1 MVSASGGAVGH
12 MSWEHRSYSWD
23 SGRDARPSPRNLLLT
38 PVTLALLIVHATG
51 FLVVQMMLF
60 DVGRDAAAF
69 FPLVGAASHPAAIVL
84 HPVSTQS
91 VLSLAFVLLIVWSAG
106 KTLETALGGVRLLR
120 AYLAG
125 NLIAGGVYF
134 GLARLLP
141 ASAQAPLMEPIG
153 ALAAWGALAVHHFGR
168 EVTPIFG
175 RSIPVRRLIAICCG
189 VVALLMLAR
198 YGTGSIAWLVAA
210 CAGGALPLAFETV
223 RFARPWRGT
232 RRRAEPRTARES
244 RSAPSEADIDE
255 ILAKISREGLD
266 SLTESERAR
275 LEEARQLRLRR
286 ASSSRGNVR

>member
-1 MVSASGGAVGH
+1 

-38 PVTLALLIVHATG
+38 PVTLALLIVHAMG

-69 FPLVGAASHPAAIVL
+69 FPLVGGASHPAAIVL

-91 VLSLAFVLLIVWSAG
+91 VLSLAFVLLILWSAG

-125 NLIAGGVYF
+125 NLVAGGVYF

-141 ASAQAPLMEPIG
+141 GSAQAPLMEPIG
-153 ALAAWGALAVHHFGR
+153 ALAAWSALAVHHLGR
-168 EVTPIFG
+168 ELTPILG
-175 RSIPVRRLIAICCG
+175 RNIPVRRLIAICCG

-198 YGTGSIAWLVAA
+198 YGAGSAAWLVAA
-210 CAGGALPLAFETV
+210 CAGGALPLALETA
-223 RFARPWRGT
+223 RFVRPWRRPV
-232 RRRAEPRTARES
+232 RRRAEPRPSRES

-255 ILAKISREGLD
+255 ILAKISREGLS

-286 ASSSRGNVR
+286 AASSRGNVR